1 MRGWTRIK
9 AFAANVRELNLDVS
23 VSFARNFLEIPE
35 WVKPYLEIGF
45 FRVDSRPVHSR
56 LMEIR
61 LLTEHDA
68 EAWWQLRLLGLTT
81 DPVSFAESADEHRKK
96 TMQEVRT
103 FFRACS
109 PENFVV
115 GSFEGGELVAMAG
128 FYRER
133 HDKFRHKGTIWSVY
147 VRQESRGKGIAKAL
161 LSEII
166 RRVRLIE
173 GIEQI
178 NLIVS
183 ATQPV
188 AKRVYSSLGF
198 KHYGTEPRSLKIGD
212 TYIDDELMVLY
223 L

>member
-1 MRGWTRIK
+1 
-9 AFAANVRELNLDVS
+9 
-23 VSFARNFLEIPE
+23 
-35 WVKPYLEIGF
+35 
-45 FRVDSRPVHSR
+45 
-56 LMEIR
+56 MEIR

-68 EAWWQLRLLGLTT
+68 EAWWNLRLLGLTT
-81 DPVSFAESADEHRKK
+81 DPASFAESADEHRRK
-96 TMQEVRT
+96 TIDEART
-103 FFRACS
+103 FLRACS

-115 GSFEGGELVAMAG
+115 GGFEDGQLAAMAG

-147 VRQESRGKGIAKAL
+147 VREESRGKGSAKAL
-161 LSEII
+161 LAEII
-166 RRVRLIE
+166 RRVRLVE

-198 KHYGTEPRSLKIGD
+198 KHYGTEPRSLKVGS

>member
-1 MRGWTRIK
+1 
-9 AFAANVRELNLDVS
+9 
-23 VSFARNFLEIPE
+23 
-35 WVKPYLEIGF
+35 
-45 FRVDSRPVHSR
+45 
-56 LMEIR
+56 MEIR

-81 DPVSFAESADEHRKK
+81 DPASFAESADEHRKK
-96 TMQEVRT
+96 SLEDART
-103 FFRACS
+103 FFRACC
-109 PENFVV
+109 PKNFVV
-115 GSFEGGELVAMAG
+115 GGFEDGQLVAMSG
-128 FYRER
+128 FYREK

-147 VRQESRGKGIAKAL
+147 VSQESRGKGIAKVL
-161 LSEII
+161 LAEII
-166 RRVRLIE
+166 RRVRLVE

-188 AKRVYSSLGF
+188 AKRLYSSLGF
-198 KHYGTEPRSLKIGD
+198 KHYGTEPRSLKVGD

>member
-1 MRGWTRIK
+1 
-9 AFAANVRELNLDVS
+9 
-23 VSFARNFLEIPE
+23 
-35 WVKPYLEIGF
+35 
-45 FRVDSRPVHSR
+45 
-56 LMEIR
+56 MEIR

-81 DPVSFAESADEHRKK
+81 DPVSFAESADEHRRK
-96 TMQEVRT
+96 TIEETRA

-115 GSFEGGELVAMAG
+115 GGFDNGQLAGMAG

-147 VRQESRGKGIAKAL
+147 VRQQSRGKGMAKAL
-161 LSEII
+161 LEEII
-166 RRVRLIE
+166 GRVRLID
-173 GIEQI
+173 GMEQI

-183 ATQPV
+183 ATQPI

-198 KHYGTEPRSLKIGD
+198 KHYGTEPKSLKVDG

>member
-1 MRGWTRIK
+1 M
-9 AFAANVRELNLDVS
+9 D
-23 VSFARNFLEIPE
+23 
-35 WVKPYLEIGF
+35 
-45 FRVDSRPVHSR
+45 
-56 LMEIR
+56 IR

-68 EAWWQLRLLGLTT
+68 EAWWNLRLLGLTT
-81 DPVSFAESADEHRKK
+81 DPVSFAESADEHRRKSIDD
-96 TMQEVRT
+96 VRT
-103 FFRACS
+103 FFRSCT

-115 GSFEGGELVAMAG
+115 GGFENNQLVAMAG

-147 VRQESRGKGIAKAL
+147 VREESRGKGMAKAL
-161 LSEII
+161 LSDII
-166 RRVRLIE
+166 QRVRLIE
-173 GIEQI
+173 GMEQI

-188 AKRVYSSLGF
+188 AKRVYTSIGF
-198 KHYGTEPRSLKIGD
+198 KHYGTEPKSLKIGN

>member
-1 MRGWTRIK
+1 
-9 AFAANVRELNLDVS
+9 
-23 VSFARNFLEIPE
+23 
-35 WVKPYLEIGF
+35 
-45 FRVDSRPVHSR
+45 
-56 LMEIR
+56 MEIR
-61 LLTEHDA
+61 SLTEHDA
-68 EAWWQLRLLGLTT
+68 EAWWQLRLLALTT
-81 DPVSFAESADEHRKK
+81 DPASFAESADEHRRKAID
-96 TMQEVRT
+96 EVRT

-109 PENFVV
+109 AENFVV
-115 GSFEGGELVAMAG
+115 GGFEDGQLAGIAG

-147 VRQESRGKGIAKAL
+147 VRQEFRGNGVAKAL
-161 LSEII
+161 LTEII
-166 RRVRLIE
+166 GRVRRVE

-183 ATQPV
+183 ATQPI

-198 KHYGTEPRSLKIGD
+198 KHYGTEPKSLKIGD